1 MPGKCL
7 YVRLKGISSN
17 QKIAAIRENAI
28 IEGVSWYK
36 ASQCSEMRQT
46 GWKRREMAFYA
57 RLKTLKVERKSK

>member
-1 MPGKCL
+1 VPLRAIKGHFVKSENSRYKGKRNYRGSL
-7 YVRLKGISSN
+7 VD
-17 QKIAAIRENAI
+17 
-28 IEGVSWYK
+28 K